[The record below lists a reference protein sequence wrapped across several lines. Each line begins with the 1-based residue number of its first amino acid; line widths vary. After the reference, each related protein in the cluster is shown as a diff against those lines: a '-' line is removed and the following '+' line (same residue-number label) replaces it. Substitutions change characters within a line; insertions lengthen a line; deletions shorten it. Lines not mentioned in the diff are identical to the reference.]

1 MTDFSDTDDL
11 EPDGRESDP
20 DPQDEPVDRGRN
32 PFVEDDE
39 ISGDFQPVEEY
50 PVEADEDEEIE

>member
-11 EPDGRESDP
+11 EPDDRKYDP
-20 DPQDEPVDRGRN
+20 DPQDGPVGPDPN

-39 ISGDFQPVEEY
+39 ISRDFLPDEDY
-50 PVEADEDEEIE
+50 PVLVDEDEEIE